1 MTEETTE
8 QALRERPVQPEV
20 RLCPV
25 CKQPPKVV
33 YAGGNATKGN
43 MRFKVV
49 CCSLEFFG
57 AQNFLAYMARESA
70 IYNWN
75 YCIDRM

>member
-1 MTEETTE
+1 MKE
-8 QALRERPVQPEV
+8 QNNELRQIHEQPPV

-25 CKQPPKVV
+25 CGKTPKIVFV
-33 YAGGNATKGN
+33 GGNASKGN
-43 MRFKVV
+43 MRFAVK

-75 YCIDRM
+75 YCIDKM